1 MSIRSVDKGKRAE
14 RAVVNYLR
22 EHGFAT
28 ARRVVRTGTAIELD
42 EGDIRIPGV
51 PVTFEVK
58 HYAGGLTRQ
67 EISRFLRK
75 LVDEQCRPGDLGILV
90 ERGHRVSDPGQW
102 TAWLTLSDV
111 EALLGADT
119 RMCRQDAVAMGLG
132 CLVRLLNQWVRGDR
146 ASDYVQA
153 VSEPIRARNPYLS
166 EA

>member
-22 EHGFAT
+22 EQGFAT

-58 HYAGGLTRQ
+58 HYASGLTRQ

-90 ERGHRVSDPGQW
+90 ERGHRVSDPAQW

-119 RMCRQDAVAMGLG
+119 RVYRQDAVAMGLG
-132 CLVRLLNQWVRGDR
+132 CAVRLLKSRVWHDETPGVF
-146 ASDYVQA
+146 QA